1 MNRSKCRLGQT
12 DVDTMNLELDGILLR
27 IPSGTVRL
35 KTAGDH
41 RKAKY
46 YAVNLFFTLSCTH
59 YAATYAFLSR
69 QRPAVNA

>member
-27 IPSGTVRL
+27 IP
-35 KTAGDH
+35 
-41 RKAKY
+41 Y